1 MLAGKRIVYLTIG
14 CFFSVFS
21 LTSCGSGASSDFE
34 SASPNYQTVA
44 QVQALNP
51 SGTQNCCNCTCQN
64 PSTASVETVVD
75 PNVTVKKKKAKT
87 TTTPATT
94 TPKPATTTPAVV
106 TPAPAVATVDDK
118 GRKALDKV
126 LAFISNTNAYEALV
140 EKTEKS
146 LIISKTTTQ
155 KLKVISKKPGQV
167 KFDVLEHSNSST
179 VGAKLSY
186 TRGTGK
192 ATIRPGG
199 ALKFITKEFPQ
210 TDSNITSPN
219 EYRPDQVDFFALIER
234 LSLPTYK
241 AELTGKS
248 NIDGKD
254 VYLIKVTSSS
264 NSLDSKITHEIIGF
278 DPTTFQPVLWE
289 AYAGEDLPYMKT
301 TIKSFNALS
310 DIPDSSFK
318 V

>member
-51 SGTQNCCNCTCQN
+51 SGTQTCCNCTCQN

-87 TTTPATT
+87 TTTTAPATTTT

-167 KFDVLEHSNSST
+167 KFDVLEHTNSST

-219 EYRPDQVDFFALIER
+219 EY
-234 LSLPTYK
+234 
-241 AELTGKS
+241 
-248 NIDGKD
+248 
-254 VYLIKVTSSS
+254 
-264 NSLDSKITHEIIGF
+264 
-278 DPTTFQPVLWE
+278 
-289 AYAGEDLPYMKT
+289 
-301 TIKSFNALS
+301 
-310 DIPDSSFK
+310 
-318 V
+318 